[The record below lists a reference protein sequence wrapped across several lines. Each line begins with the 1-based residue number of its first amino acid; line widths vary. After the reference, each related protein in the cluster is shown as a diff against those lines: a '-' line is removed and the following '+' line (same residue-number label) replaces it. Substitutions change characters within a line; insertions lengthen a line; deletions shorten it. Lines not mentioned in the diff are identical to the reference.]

1 MGLNH
6 ITTKHAS
13 IYVGVVGFPQHT
25 INVSI
30 EDEDIDL
37 DIFDAEELVYL
48 LNKAIDEAKRNGA
61 E

>member
-1 MGLNH
+1 MTY

-37 DIFDAEELVYL
+37 DIHDAEELIYL
-48 LNKAIDEAKRNGA
+48 INKAIDKAKENGA

>member
-1 MGLNH
+1 MNH

-30 EDEDIDL
+30 ENEDIDL
-37 DIFDAEELVYL
+37 DIHDAEELIYL
-48 LNKAIDEAKRNGA
+48 INKAIDKAKENGA

>member
-1 MGLNH
+1 MTYIATNYG
-6 ITTKHAS
+6 S

-30 EDEDIDL
+30 GNEDIDL
-37 DIFDAEELVYL
+37 DIHDAEELIYL
-48 LNKAIDEAKRNGA
+48 INKAIDKAKENGA

>member
-1 MGLNH
+1 MGLNY
-6 ITTKHAS
+6 ITTNHAS

-30 EDEDIDL
+30 GNEDIDL
-37 DIFDAEELVYL
+37 DVFDAEELIYL
-48 LNKAIDEAKRNGA
+48 LNKAIEEAKRNGA

>member
-1 MGLNH
+1 MNN
-6 ITTKHAS
+6 ITTNHAS

-37 DIFDAEELVYL
+37 DIHDAEELIYL
-48 LNKAIDEAKRNGA
+48 LNKAIEEAKRNGA